1 MQHDQDMSEQLKEQ
15 ISRVQDIAKKM
26 AVSFEGQM
34 AQALVNHRLM
44 QAQAALVSGSEN
56 AMRISCEELR
66 GIRG

>member
-1 MQHDQDMSEQLKEQ
+1 MQENLKEE
-15 ISRVQDIAKKM
+15 ITRVQGIAERL

-56 AMRISCEELR
+56 AMRISYHELR
-66 GIRG
+66 DLKG